1 MDIDQLFSTYESADP
16 PYITQDYQQ
25 NKMLDMELK
34 KPESSSKIID
44 LLDLP
49 YQDKEQI
56 KEGMPV
62 EKPGRFASVF
72 NSSYNPTFSSG
83 LSKGSASLEQALDKQ
98 NITGTKRN
106 CLIKLAKVESG
117 MNQFAQSR
125 NSSASGMFQMIDS
138 TRKEVSSVSK
148 KEFMNNLDEQVRAAS
163 RLYDK
168 NLAYLQN
175 NGLLQKAQQK
185 GLSTD
190 EAIALTW
197 LHPTWIKNWL
207 NGGGTGGSDANGTG
221 ILQYLKMYRNK

>member
-1 MDIDQLFSTYESADP
+1 MDINQFFSTYESADP

-62 EKPGRFASVF
+62 EKPGKFANVF

-138 TRKEVSSVSK
+138 TRREVSSVSK

-197 LHPTWIKNWL
+197 LHPTWTKNWL

>member
-1 MDIDQLFSTYESADP
+1 M
-16 PYITQDYQQ
+16 
-25 NKMLDMELK
+25 
-34 KPESSSKIID
+34 
-44 LLDLP
+44 
-49 YQDKEQI
+49 
-56 KEGMPV
+56 
-62 EKPGRFASVF
+62 
-72 NSSYNPTFSSG
+72 
-83 LSKGSASLEQALDKQ
+83 
-98 NITGTKRN
+98 KRN

-185 GLSTD
+185 GLSLD
-190 EAIALTW
+190 EAVAITW
-197 LHPTWIKNWL
+197 LNPTWTKNWL